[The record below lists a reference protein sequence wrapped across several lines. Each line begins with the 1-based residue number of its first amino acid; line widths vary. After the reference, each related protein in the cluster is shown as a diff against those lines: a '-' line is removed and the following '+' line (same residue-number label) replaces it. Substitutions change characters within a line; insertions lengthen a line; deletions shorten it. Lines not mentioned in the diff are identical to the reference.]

1 MNTEQTEQSVDPE
14 VVPYGLWPSPI
25 TAELL
30 SSGWSAPLEVAVDG
44 EDVYWLELRPDD
56 DGRAVVVR
64 RQADGRISDASP
76 PTSNVRS
83 RVFEYGGGA
92 FAVHDG
98 NIWYSELSD
107 GRVYRIDHGS
117 DSPSALTPAGPFRY
131 ADPQVDARRGRSLW
145 VREASIEDDILPTHS
160 IVSVPDAG
168 GIPTVLISGND
179 FYAAP
184 RLSPDGIRLAWIQ
197 WNVPNMPWDGTELWT
212 AEVTA
217 DGELANHQFVAGG
230 PAESILQPT
239 WSPEGRLFFGTDR
252 SGWWNLHYANSSGE
266 VIAVHNEPA
275 EFVRTLWTFG
285 AQAYAFASEDL
296 IVCGYNRD
304 GRWHV
309 GTLTVSNGKLVDLG
323 LAYTFVSDVSAASGR
338 AWFLGGS
345 PTQLFSVV
353 ELDLSTRETRVLQR
367 SLAKELDPA
376 YLPRARP
383 IEFPTDGGVSAHAL
397 FFEPINPTCV
407 SPDGELPPLIVSVHG
422 GPTNQAIAS
431 LELDPVRGAICY
443 WTSRGFAVVSV
454 NYGGSTGYGRAYRER
469 LRGKWGLVDVADS
482 VNAAKW
488 VTEQG
493 IVDGDRLAIRGTSA
507 GGYTALCAI
516 AFHDVFHVACSYF
529 GLTELDVYAAD
540 THKFE
545 SRYLDGLVP
554 ANVRRERSPVY
565 SVANIHV
572 PTMIQQGGMDKVVL
586 PNQATLMVD
595 ALDRQGVPHEYLL
608 HQEEGHGFRRAD
620 SLRRCVEAEESFY
633 LRAFGLAQRSPPDGQ
648 TSKQT
653 RD

>member
-1 MNTEQTEQSVDPE
+1 MRPEQTEQSVGPR
-14 VVPYGLWPSPI
+14 VVSYGLWSSPI
-25 TAELL
+25 TTELL
-30 SSGWSAPLEVAVDG
+30 SSGWSAPLEAVVDG

-64 RQADGRISDASP
+64 RQANGRISDASP
-76 PTSNVRS
+76 RTSNVRTG
-83 RVFEYGGGA
+83 VFEYGGGT
-92 FAVHDG
+92 FGVHEG
-98 NIWYSELSD
+98 SIWYSELSD
-107 GRVYRIDHGS
+107 GRVYLIDPES
-117 DSPSALTPAGPFRY
+117 DSPSALTPTGPFRY
-131 ADPQVDARRGRSLW
+131 ADPQVDARRRRSLW
-145 VREASIEDDILPTHS
+145 VREAAIEDDIHPVHS

-168 GIPTVLISGND
+168 GTPTVLISGHD

-184 RLSPDGIRLAWIQ
+184 RLSPDGTRLAWIQ
-197 WNVPNMPWDGTELWT
+197 WNMPNMPWDGTELWT
-212 AEVTA
+212 ADVIA
-217 DGELANHQFVAGG
+217 DGDLANYQLVAGG

-252 SGWWNLHYANSSGE
+252 SGWWNLHYADTSGQ

-285 AQAYAFASEDL
+285 AQAYAFAKEDL

-304 GRWHV
+304 GRWHL
-309 GTLTVSNGKLVDLG
+309 GTLTVSTGELLDLG
-323 LAYTFVSDVSAASGR
+323 LAYTFVSDVSADSDR
-338 AWFLGGS
+338 AWFLGAS
-345 PTQLFSVV
+345 PTELCSVV
-353 ELDLSTRETRVLQR
+353 ELDLSTREIRVLQR
-367 SLAKELDPA
+367 SLTQELDPA

-397 FFEPINPTCV
+397 FFEPTNPICAA
-407 SPDGELPPLIVSVHG
+407 PEGELPPLILSVHG
-422 GPTNQAIAS
+422 GPTNQAMAS

-469 LRGKWGLVDVADS
+469 LRDNWGVVDVADS

-493 IVDGDRLAIRGTSA
+493 LVDGKRLAIRGTSA
-507 GGYTALCAI
+507 GGYTTLCAI
-516 AFHDVFHVACSYF
+516 AFYDVFHVACSYF
-529 GLTELDVYAAD
+529 GLTELDVYTAD

-554 ANVRRERSPVY
+554 PNVRRERSPVY

-572 PTMIQQGGMDKVVL
+572 PTMIQQGGMDKVV
-586 PNQATLMVD
+586 PPSQATLMVD

-608 HQEEGHGFRRAD
+608 YHEEGHGFRRAA
-620 SLRRCVEAEESFY
+620 SLRGCLEAEESFY
-633 LRAFGLAQRSPPDGQ
+633 LRAFGLVERY
-648 TSKQT
+648 SK
-653 RD
+653 